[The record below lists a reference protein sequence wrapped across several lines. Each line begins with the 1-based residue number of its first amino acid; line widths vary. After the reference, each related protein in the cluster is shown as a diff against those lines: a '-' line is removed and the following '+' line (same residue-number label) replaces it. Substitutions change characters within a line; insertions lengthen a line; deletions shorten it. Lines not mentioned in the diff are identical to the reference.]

1 MKMKYI
7 IYLLY
12 YLYNYLY
19 NLLKDI
25 IISNFSIDYLFLRK
39 NSSLKPR
46 ILKYKFHLKNKFL
59 LVILCN
65 SITMTPGTFVLDIL
79 INKKI
84 IYIHIFDS
92 NQNIEDKKKMIYEHF
107 EYYLLEISKYA
118 TKLLYN

>member
-1 MKMKYI
+1 MKIKYI

-19 NLLKDI
+19 NLLRDI
-25 IISNFSIDYLFLRK
+25 IISNFSIDYLLLRK
-39 NSSLKPR
+39 NSSLKSR

-59 LVILCN
+59 LVVLCN

-92 NQNIEDKKKMIYEHF
+92 NQNIEDINKIIYEHF
-107 EYYLLEISKYA
+107 EYYLLEISKYV

>member
-1 MKMKYI
+1 MKIKYI

-39 NSSLKPR
+39 NSLLKPR
-46 ILKYKFHLKNKFL
+46 ILKYKFHIKNKFL
-59 LVILCN
+59 LVVLCN

-92 NQNIEDKKKMIYEHF
+92 NQNIEDINKIIYEHF
-107 EYYLLEISKYA
+107 EYYLLEISKYV